1 MKLVSFT
8 PLFAAVNVLTIIGFL
23 SSTLAFS
30 RWLSSRGKKL
40 LTSKAYRY
48 VRHPQYAGLILGTL
62 GLTVL
67 SGRPVSMIGWL
78 TLVAGCLI
86 LGSME
91 EREMLT
97 KIGGEYDNYMRS
109 TAFMIPFLKIE
120 SRTLSLQ
127 KPSRYLIVIGVYTLL
142 VVFVMFFLR
151 AHAYSLR

>member
-1 MKLVSFT
+1 M
-8 PLFAAVNVLTIIGFL
+8 
-23 SSTLAFS
+23 
-30 RWLSSRGKKL
+30 
-40 LTSKAYRY
+40 
-48 VRHPQYAGLILGTL
+48 RHPQYAGLILGTL

-120 SRTLSLQ
+120 SRILSLQ
-127 KPSRYLIVIGVYTLL
+127 KPLRYLIVIGVYTLL